1 MFGLTGEDEDGDESA
16 ATEQQHV
23 HVSSRLMD
31 RGRQD
36 ESGSPVTELTSLF
49 PFSLLF
55 LASVVTA
62 FGGDAEKCICVS
74 DLSDLRETS
83 DHRTS
88 AVRFW
93 V

>member
-31 RGRQD
+31 RGRED

-49 PFSLLF
+49 PF
-55 LASVVTA
+55 
-62 FGGDAEKCICVS
+62 
-74 DLSDLRETS
+74 
-83 DHRTS
+83 
-88 AVRFW
+88 RFFF
-93 V
+93 